1 MCTSWIRCLLS
12 IIAFAFVE
20 LELKVIHVIRQKER
34 LWLVGFF
41 YCIHMKND
49 TSLANSANGKV
60 RNFGLFF
67 SFFPLDSDA
76 HPSENYKKAIDWL

>member
-1 MCTSWIRCLLS
+1 MCTSWIRCLLL

-20 LELKVIHVIRQKER
+20 LELKVIHVIGQKER
-34 LWLVGFF
+34 LWLVRFFF

-60 RNFGLFF
+60 THTLVKITKKLSIGYNV
-67 SFFPLDSDA
+67 DSDK
-76 HPSENYKKAIDWL
+76 EKKGS